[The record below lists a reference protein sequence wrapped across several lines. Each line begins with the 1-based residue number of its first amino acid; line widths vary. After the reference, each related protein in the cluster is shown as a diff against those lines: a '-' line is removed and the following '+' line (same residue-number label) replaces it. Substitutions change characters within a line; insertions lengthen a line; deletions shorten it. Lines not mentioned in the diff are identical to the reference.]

1 MHEKITAEK
10 ITISNNFNTYNS
22 KSVSVP
28 SANNT
33 ASLEDEKEDDNE
45 PAIYSK
51 IELLIPVKREEPVI
65 TKRSFVKEEIV
76 LKKKPVTET
85 KNISGEVMNEEMEY
99 INTTE

>member
-1 MHEKITAEK
+1 
-10 ITISNNFNTYNS
+10 
-22 KSVSVP
+22 
-28 SANNT
+28 
-33 ASLEDEKEDDNE
+33 
-45 PAIYSK
+45 
-51 IELLIPVKREEPVI
+51 LIPVKIEEPVI